1 MCSVVVVDGRIPRA
15 PPLLPAPRGFAPM
28 KTYSYRLTLLD
39 VPADLRA
46 DPDGN
51 WTYESL
57 VSAAGLDPEASPP
70 PLVAA
75 LFEPWRG
82 HPEGAA
88 VVACPGEGRIVIV
101 HCAAAPPAAAERQS
115 SESAP
120 PAPKW
125 RRSRRAVGRAA

>member
-1 MCSVVVVDGRIPRA
+1 
-15 PPLLPAPRGFAPM
+15 M

-101 HCAAAPPAAAERQS
+101 HCAAAMPGAAELATT
-115 SESAP
+115 SETAP

-125 RRSRRAVGRAA
+125 RRGRRAVGRAA

>member
-1 MCSVVVVDGRIPRA
+1 
-15 PPLLPAPRGFAPM
+15 M
-28 KTYSYRLTLLD
+28 KIHSYRLTLLD

-46 DPDGN
+46 DPDGD

-57 VSAAGLDPEASPP
+57 VAAAGLDPEACPP
-70 PLVAA
+70 PIVAA

-101 HCAAAPPAAAERQS
+101 NCVGVASEPERAAPEA
-115 SESAP
+115 
-120 PAPKW
+120 APKAPQW
-125 RRSRRAVGRAA
+125 RRRTARSVGRAA